1 MKVRNYH
8 LHDGQKGAALAIRVT
23 PRASKNEIVDIL
35 SDGTVKIRLTAP
47 PIEGQ
52 ANEALVKFL
61 SKVLDVPISSLE
73 IVAGD
78 TGRDKL
84 VSIKDL
90 DAEVVH
96 HKILENIK

>member
-23 PRASKNEIVDIL
+23 PCASKNEIVDIL

-52 ANEALVKFL
+52 ANDALVKFL

-96 HKILENIK
+96 QKILENIQ

>member
-35 SDGTVKIRLTAP
+35 SDGTVKIQLTAP
-47 PIEGQ
+47 PVEGQ